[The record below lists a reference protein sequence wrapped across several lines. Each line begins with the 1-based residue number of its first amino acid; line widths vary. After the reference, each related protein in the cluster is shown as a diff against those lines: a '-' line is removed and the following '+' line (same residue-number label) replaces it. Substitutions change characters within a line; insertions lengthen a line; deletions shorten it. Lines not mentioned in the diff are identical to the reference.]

1 MAKHTHIKLKNGEEI
16 TLTEREL
23 LFVQYYIG
31 DANRNGT
38 QSAIKAK
45 YSERSARRIATEN
58 LSKPHIQK
66 YIHDQTAPV
75 LDALGATKDRL
86 LQEWVKIGLSDITD
100 YLDDDWRIR
109 NLSDIRKMATGAI
122 ESVQVEERVLMQD
135 EDSEGTVLN
144 RTIKFKL
151 HNKIKALTTLSEI
164 QGIIKPKEPDPVPGG
179 GSVNLFQQ
187 VNNYYDSK

>member
-1 MAKHTHIKLKNGEEI
+1 MAKHTQIKLKNGEQI

-23 LFVQYYIG
+23 LFCQYYIG
-31 DANRNGT
+31 DANRNAT
-38 QSAIKAK
+38 QAAIKAK
-45 YSERSARRIATEN
+45 YSERSARRTATEN

-100 YLDDDWRIR
+100 YMDEDWRIR
-109 NLSDIRKMATGAI
+109 SLSDIRKMATGAI
-122 ESVQVEERVLMQD
+122 ESVQVDEKILMSD
-135 EDSEGTVLN
+135 EKSGGQVID

-164 QGIIKPKEPDPVPGG
+164 QGIIKPKEADPVPVGG
-179 GSVNLFQQ
+179 NVNLFQQ